1 MRWITGRHLPCWG
14 GWGRERWSWTQRR
27 LWWPI
32 VAIWEPSNTA
42 AAFNRLVITR
52 CCGVSHLLHGKVA
65 PPWEFIFLENTRS
78 STSFLISLSP
88 NTPEECKINECKAK
102 VTQCG
107 WCNLVNYKHWITHH
121 LIGSFFLWCKIEV
134 WIGKDIKQNLDR
146 KLQ

>member
-14 GWGRERWSWTQRR
+14 GWGRERWSWSTQRR

-52 CCGVSHLLHGKVA
+52 CCGVNHLWKSSTT
-65 PPWEFIFLENTRS
+65 WEFIFLENTRS